1 MDWQSVINTIAIPI
15 NIILI
20 CVNVYLTYKARTLPY
35 RQMIYSKQLEGFSE
49 VIDTL
54 SDFYVTA
61 AIFIEAHD
69 NKLNDETRVE
79 LINKTKKEA
88 TAFTK
93 SCQKWMVYI
102 PIKLEESLCDYLE
115 LFIGI
120 SAPSNIASKCL
131 KDHVYAEDPKGL
143 LYEEYLKIINTARTF
158 LGTELLSR
166 ETLDLIAK
174 IHGG

>member
-1 MDWQSVINTIAIPI
+1 MDWKSTINTIAVYI

-61 AIFIEAHD
+61 AIFIGDHG

-79 LINKTKKEA
+79 LRNKTKNEA
-88 TAFTK
+88 TAFNK
-93 SCQKWMVYI
+93 SCQKWMVYL
-102 PIKLEESLCDYLE
+102 PIKLEESLCDYFE

-120 SAPSNIASKCL
+120 SAPTNVASKYP
-131 KDHVYAEDPKGL
+131 KDHVYAEDPRGL
-143 LYEEYLKIINTARTF
+143 LYEAYLKIINTARIF
-158 LGTELLSR
+158 IGTELLSR
-166 ETLDLIAK
+166 ETLDLITK
-174 IHGG
+174 IQSG